1 MENLELDKRV
11 ASFTELFNE
20 LQMTASR
27 TEKELMVS
35 KFLQENPDYK
45 DDFMYIFETLD
56 GKHPIGWTFSPHK
69 HYKSTLT
76 QNTVAGVIEF
86 CEKIGPK
93 TADNTFIAERIIG
106 EYGEFIEPIVNR
118 RLRLGIARSVLRLD
132 TIPTTP
138 MLAKKFEGDKTPFSS
153 CYITEKLDGNRCI
166 ARHNIEKN
174 EWEFFSRSGKKMS
187 VAFDMSGLPKEYTYD
202 GEIMSVEQTQ
212 LSERRYDAIFN
223 SVSFG
228 GDIGVDAQ
236 KEFNKTSGMI
246 NRHDKMFGKLV
257 YNIFDMIIPDMVYS
271 ARRTRLNALYAESPT
286 VRILPVLG
294 VVTSDS
300 PEKIYSLLSQIV
312 SMGGEGVMLNDAQG
326 EYEHKRSSRL
336 LKCKIVQTIDMIVTD
351 VLSGEGKYDGLC
363 GALACTA
370 GVTPDGKRIVCNVGS
385 GLTDYQ
391 RFAYASNPSLIIGK
405 IIEVGYH
412 EITQAK
418 DADTYSLRFPRFV
431 KIRNDKNFTS
441 VY

>member
-1 MENLELDKRV
+1 MENLELDKRI

-20 LQMTASR
+20 LQTTTSR
-27 TEKELMVS
+27 TEKEFMVS

-45 DDFMYIFETLD
+45 DDFTYIFETLD
-56 GKHPIGWTFSPHK
+56 GKHPIGWTFGAHR
-69 HYKSTLT
+69 HYKSTLV
-76 QNTVAGVIEF
+76 QNTIADVIKF
-86 CEKIGPK
+86 CEKISPK

-118 RLRLGIARSVLRLD
+118 KLRLGIARSVLRLD
-132 TIPTTP
+132 TVSTTP
-138 MLAKKFEGDKTPFSS
+138 MLAKKFEGDRTPFSS

-166 ARHNIEKN
+166 ARYNVEKDK
-174 EWEFFSRSGKKMS
+174 WEFYSRSGKPMA
-187 VAFDMSGLPKEYTYD
+187 VIFDMSGLPREYTYD

-212 LSERRYDAIFN
+212 LSERRYDAIIN
-223 SVSFG
+223 SASFG

-257 YNIFDMIIPDMVYS
+257 YNIFDIIIPDMTYS
-271 ARRTRLNALYAESPT
+271 ARRTRLNSLYVESHT
-286 VRILPVLG
+286 VRILPLLG

-300 PEKIYSLLSQIV
+300 PEKIYSLLSQVV
-312 SMGGEGVMLNDAQG
+312 SMGGEGVMLNDALG
-326 EYEHKRSSRL
+326 KYEHKRSSRL
-336 LKCKIVQTIDMIVTD
+336 LKCKIVQTIDMMVTD
-351 VLSGEGKYDGLC
+351 ILPGEGKYDGLC

-370 GVTPDGKRIVCNVGS
+370 VTPDGKHIICNVGS

-391 RFAYASNPSLIIGK
+391 RFMYVSNPSLIVGR

-418 DADTYSLRFPRFV
+418 DTDIYSLRFPRFV
-431 KIRNDKNFTS
+431 KIRNDKNSTS